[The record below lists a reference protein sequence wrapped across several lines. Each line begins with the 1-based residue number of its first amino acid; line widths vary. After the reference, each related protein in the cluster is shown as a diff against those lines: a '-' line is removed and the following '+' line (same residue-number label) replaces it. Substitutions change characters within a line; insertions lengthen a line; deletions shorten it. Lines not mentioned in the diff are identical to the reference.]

1 MKQIQWWI
9 WEKQLFKT
17 KIQRLVHGNPSMNS
31 TTTTYYTHFLPCSL
45 FSHISFMNNTL
56 SHIKTNS
63 LSHTPSPPSS
73 SSLSPKKHSPFTHLV
88 NLPWPFLELVPLIQ
102 WKFQNPSLQSMASSS
117 SKNQW
122 ELKMICPPIDFRMR
136 IFGPNEIQK
145 KFHPPIK

>member
-1 MKQIQWWI
+1 
-9 WEKQLFKT
+9 
-17 KIQRLVHGNPSMNS
+17 
-31 TTTTYYTHFLPCSL
+31 
-45 FSHISFMNNTL
+45 
-56 SHIKTNS
+56 
-63 LSHTPSPPSS
+63 
-73 SSLSPKKHSPFTHLV
+73 LV